1 MDKLIIN
8 DIAPKAFKEET
19 LSTLS
24 LSADAVLT
32 AFNEIID
39 AVNKTPEPKNYDE
52 EIKTL
57 SSGINET
64 KVSI

>member
-1 MDKLIIN
+1 MEKLTIS
-8 DIAPKAFKEET
+8 DIAP
-19 LSTLS
+19 LSFRDTQFDSLS

-39 AVNKTPEPKNYDE
+39 TVNKTPEPKNYDE

-64 KVSI
+64 KVSV

>member
-1 MDKLIIN
+1 MDKLTIEN
-8 DIAPKAFKEET
+8 IAPKALIDKS
-19 LSTLS
+19 LDSLS

-32 AFNEIID
+32 VFNEIID